1 MKKILNWFILLALS
15 TGSLQ
20 AATAHPS
27 DRKAAKIS
35 TDTTSHK
42 NYFAP
47 SDIHIQYIG
56 RWNTTNPKSYTSYWG
71 GAYFKA
77 RFTGTSIKISLGHKS
92 NYYVSI
98 DNGPWMSYK
107 GVEGMVDLTP
117 AHLSGMEH
125 TISVAQGK
133 DYDYIFDFKGL
144 VLAPGA
150 KLLRLKTKKS
160 SHSLI
165 EWIGDSITTGYTDPQ
180 ANVSDYAWVC
190 SSLLGAEHTQIAYPG
205 IDLVS
210 GYHGQGMDIQYQKER
225 SLKFPDAAPWD
236 FSRYCPDIMVLNLG
250 TNDVNNHVPAAIFE
264 KSYINFIQ
272 ELRRHFP
279 KAEIFVMRTFS
290 GAMAIPTKAAVQ
302 ILNQKG
308 DKHIHYIDTEGWLV
322 KSTDDF
328 TDGTHP
334 SISGHIKVAQHLKPL
349 LAAFCKKRPS
359 KVN

>member
-15 TGSLQ
+15 TSSLQ
-20 AATAHPS
+20 ATSAHPS
-27 DRKAAKIS
+27 ALKAAKIS
-35 TDTTSHK
+35 TEATNHK

-47 SDIHIQYIG
+47 SDTHIQYIG

-77 RFTGTSIKISLGHKS
+77 RFTGTSFKINLGHKS
-92 NYYVSI
+92 DYYVSI
-98 DNGPWMSYK
+98 DNGPWISYK

-117 AHLSGMEH
+117 LPLSAGRH
-125 TISVAQGK
+125 TIRVAQGK
-133 DYDYIFDFKGL
+133 DYDYIFDFRGL

-150 KLLRLKTKKS
+150 KLLKWKTKKS

-190 SSLLGAEHTQIAYPG
+190 SALLGAEHTQIAYPG

-225 SLKFPDAAPWD
+225 SLKFPGAAPWD
-236 FSRYCPDIMVLNLG
+236 FSRYRPVVLVLNLG
-250 TNDVNNHVPAAIFE
+250 TNDVNNHVPANFFE

-290 GAMAIPTKAAVQ
+290 GAMAAPTKTAVQ
-302 ILNQKG
+302 TLNQKG
-308 DKHIHYIDTEGWLV
+308 DSHIHYVDTDGWLV
-322 KSTDDF
+322 KGTEDF

-334 SISGHIKVAQHLKPL
+334 SVTGHIKVAKL
-349 LAAFCKKRPS
+349 LRPFLAPFL
-359 KVN
+359 